1 MYNKEDNCWL
11 CKKCNKYISNCVD
24 IDHHNNI
31 VHPNF
36 EDKYIKDWY
45 VMVKNGFLHMIKLL
59 HKRTP

>member
-11 CKKCNKYISNCVD
+11 CKNSNKYISNCVD

-36 EDKYIKDWY
+36 EDKYIKHWY
-45 VMVKNGFLHMIKLL
+45 VNGKKGLSPHYD
-59 HKRTP
+59 

>member
-1 MYNKEDNCWL
+1 MG
-11 CKKCNKYISNCVD
+11 NKYISNCVD

-45 VMVKNGFLHMIKLL
+45 MNGKKWFS
-59 HKRTP
+59 PYD

>member
-1 MYNKEDNCWL
+1 MYNNKEDNCWL

-45 VMVKNGFLHMIKLL
+45 VNGKKWFS
-59 HKRTP
+59 PYD